1 MLTTANAM
9 LKKAETFIL
18 QLLGKEECASFNELR
33 YIQYYDSQKHL
44 SLTKLVCCSSSLQYH
59 LKRAYLQ
66 THIWL
71 NGASQ
76 YPYKLEPTSYGYKQT
91 EIGSQPQFVKLPI
104 KPKDFPLPL
113 HVHVR
118 YVLPRDH
125 AHAEQ
130 QEYLVLCTVNVRCQ
144 AVAIQ
149 INEVNYNF
157 KKRRLINLN
166 LKSLLNCTID
176 EVCPSLVMVLINIM
190 PSKLG
195 VQ

>member
-1 MLTTANAM
+1 MGTSRRRLVYNHNW
-9 LKKAETFIL
+9 LNF
-18 QLLGKEECASFNELR
+18 Q
-33 YIQYYDSQKHL
+33 L
-44 SLTKLVCCSSSLQYH
+44 SLKTFLC
-59 LKRAYLQ
+59 
-66 THIWL
+66 
-71 NGASQ
+71 
-76 YPYKLEPTSYGYKQT
+76 
-91 EIGSQPQFVKLPI
+91 
-104 KPKDFPLPL
+104 

-118 YVLPRDH
+118 YVLPRD

-149 INEVNYNF
+149 INEVNCNF
-157 KKRRLINLN
+157 KKRRLMNLN

-195 VQ
+195 FGRV

>member
-1 MLTTANAM
+1 M
-9 LKKAETFIL
+9 
-18 QLLGKEECASFNELR
+18 
-33 YIQYYDSQKHL
+33 
-44 SLTKLVCCSSSLQYH
+44 
-59 LKRAYLQ
+59 
-66 THIWL
+66 
-71 NGASQ
+71 
-76 YPYKLEPTSYGYKQT
+76 
-91 EIGSQPQFVKLPI
+91 
-104 KPKDFPLPL
+104 
-113 HVHVR
+113 
-118 YVLPRDH
+118 LPRD

-149 INEVNYNF
+149 INEVNCNF

-195 VQ
+195 FGRV